1 MDIVRVDISMLATVE
16 SALLKIQLNITLQ
29 NVSDNII
36 TAKQAISLLLV
47 LALLSLTLFPIHYHF
62 HHETVNTHANVESKH
77 HGHEHEHGH
86 STGHVSEV
94 HKSFVLIDSD
104 HPEDSHTMEPVSD
117 LKLKSATTP
126 LVFAFLIL
134 SLLVVPLL
142 SSRIYSRLLA
152 LNNLKLPC
160 FHCYKSPPLRA
171 PPAL

>member
-1 MDIVRVDISMLATVE
+1 M
-16 SALLKIQLNITLQ
+16 Q

-62 HHETVNTHANVESKH
+62 HHETVNAHANVESEH
-77 HGHEHEHGH
+77 HGHEHGH

-126 LVFAFLIL
+126 LVFAF
-134 SLLVVPLL
+134 
-142 SSRIYSRLLA
+142 
-152 LNNLKLPC
+152 
-160 FHCYKSPPLRA
+160 
-171 PPAL
+171 